1 METESDTPNET
12 GQAPETE
19 LGARLTRARD
29 EQELSLEKAAASLKV
44 DVAVLNNLETENFD
58 ALGAPVF
65 VRGCSLLI
73 QRPCQFVAARHRW
86 ARATLLGRWWC
97 PSDPLEK

>member
-29 EQELSLEKAAASLKV
+29 EQELSLEKATASLKV
-44 DVAVLNNLETENFD
+44 DVAVLNNLETENFVKPGMRD
-58 ALGAPVF
+58 LLHWTTTVEEALAIAHG
-65 VRGCSLLI
+65 
-73 QRPCQFVAARHRW
+73 
-86 ARATLLGRWWC
+86 
-97 PSDPLEK
+97 KN